1 MEKKSLYEKMN
12 ELKDKMEV
20 ERKNY
25 SDKNYEHEKERM
37 QWQMERD
44 VLSQTKHEL
53 EDKYD
58 TICQKFNQQQ
68 RDLDQYKKPPMG
80 SKIKE
85 ATKFAIKD
93 FLKNSASAQNVNNSL
108 TPVLQKN
115 ILMKTTNNLSLDRFN
130 KGKDDL
136 NMSTNSGISGG
147 NDCNSTFNETNVLH
161 SESQLTHNGSR
172 KRLGNIT
179 NESNTFIKGKMI
191 KKLSL
196 FGNNQ
201 NENEKKENQE

>member
-58 TICQKFNQQQ
+58 TICQKFN
-68 RDLDQYKKPPMG
+68 
-80 SKIKE
+80 
-85 ATKFAIKD
+85 
-93 FLKNSASAQNVNNSL
+93 
-108 TPVLQKN
+108 
-115 ILMKTTNNLSLDRFN
+115 
-130 KGKDDL
+130 
-136 NMSTNSGISGG
+136 
-147 NDCNSTFNETNVLH
+147 
-161 SESQLTHNGSR
+161 
-172 KRLGNIT
+172 
-179 NESNTFIKGKMI
+179 
-191 KKLSL
+191 
-196 FGNNQ
+196 
-201 NENEKKENQE
+201 